1 VHRAASADFLP
12 LNNPRGEIVKYLFLL
27 ALLCAGAVQASG
39 GGATGAPGVVKM
51 DLLVVNLESGRYV
64 GFTPQIKLADP
75 ADEGYV
81 KASVPLLR
89 HEMIKELVGQ
99 KAATAQSAEFIAGYA
114 KQLATGLNRLL
125 KGDYVKEVLF
135 DNWVVR

>member
-1 VHRAASADFLP
+1 M
-12 LNNPRGEIVKYLFLL
+12 KYLFLF

-39 GGATGAPGVVKM
+39 GESAGTGGVVKL
-51 DLLVVNLESGRYV
+51 DLLVVNLDTGRYV

-81 KASVPLLR
+81 KAYVPVLR
-89 HEMIKELVGQ
+89 HEMIKELLGQ
-99 KAATAQSAEFIAGYA
+99 KAATAQSADFIAGYA
-114 KQLATGLNRLL
+114 KKLAAGLNQLL

-135 DNWVVR
+135 DNWIVR

>member
-1 VHRAASADFLP
+1 M
-12 LNNPRGEIVKYLFLL
+12 KYLFLL

-39 GGATGAPGVVKM
+39 GHDGGGAAGGVVKL
-51 DLLVVNLESGRYV
+51 DLLVVNLDPGRYV
-64 GFTPQIKLADP
+64 GFTPQVKLTDP

-81 KASVPLLR
+81 KAYVPVLR

-99 KAATAQSAEFIAGYA
+99 KAATAQSADFIAGYA
-114 KQLATGLNRLL
+114 KKLAAGLNQLL

-135 DNWVVR
+135 DNWIVR

>member
-1 VHRAASADFLP
+1 M
-12 LNNPRGEIVKYLFLL
+12 KYLFLF

-39 GGATGAPGVVKM
+39 GNDGGAAGGVVKL
-51 DLLVVNLESGRYV
+51 DLLVVNLDTGRYV

-81 KASVPLLR
+81 KAHVPVLR

-99 KAATAQSAEFIAGYA
+99 TATTAQSAEFIGGYA
-114 KQLATGLNRLL
+114 KKLAASLNKLL
-125 KGDYVKEVLF
+125 RGDYVKEVLF
-135 DNWVVR
+135 DNWIVR